1 MTDLPQPLTPAD
13 CDLAGY
19 RFMPLDVVRLKG
31 SELASNYTPD
41 ECWAAML
48 LWCASWQHVPAGAI
62 PDNDKWIADQA
73 GYSARGKIDR
83 AWKTVREGALHG
95 WIKCSDGLLYHPV
108 VAEKALEGWIGKL
121 LSRLAGGIGNAKRWG
136 AEFDADAIHGQ
147 IIDAAARLKAIAPQS
162 EWLTKK
168 QVAAILA
175 GSPPDANP
183 VAPRQKK
190 ESPPDDKNIAPRQ
203 LNLSP
208 PESGCDRNREGEG
221 DREGEYK
228 TNKAAVNSTVVGT
241 GESERAASPA
251 QGPEKPQSRAVAV
264 AILLRKLGV
273 RPITPQH
280 PLALEWGANEKC
292 TDELLEQAIDTARV
306 RKPAPESIH
315 PNYLAPI
322 VAELLNPPP
331 SREDN
336 AWKRSD
342 AGIDAKGRELGMFP
356 RGTESYSDFRGRIEA
371 EIAKR
376 KRNPP
381 PEGAAA

>member
-31 SELASNYTPD
+31 SELASSYTPD

-83 AWKTVREGALHG
+83 AWKTVRDGALHG

-136 AEFDADAIHGQ
+136 AEFDAEAIHAQ
-147 IIDAAARLKAIAPQS
+147 IIDAAARLKSIAPQS

-168 QVAAILA
+168 QVVAILS
-175 GSPPDANP
+175 GSPPDEKQ

-190 ESPPDDKNIAPRQ
+190 ASPPDDENIAPRQ
-203 LNLSP
+203 LDLSP
-208 PESGCDRNREGEG
+208 PDSGCDRNREGEG
-221 DREGEYK
+221 DREGELK
-228 TNKAAVNSTVVGT
+228 TNKAAATSTVVGA
-241 GESERAASPA
+241 GEAERVAAPV
-251 QGPEKPQSRAVAV
+251 QDPEKPINRGVAV
-264 AILLRKLGV
+264 AILLRRLGV
-273 RPITPQH
+273 RPMTPQH
-280 PLALEWGANEKC
+280 PLALGWGGNPKC
-292 TDELLEQAIDTARV
+292 TDELLQQGIDIARE
-306 RKPAPESIH
+306 RKPLPESIH

-322 VAELLNPPP
+322 IAELLNPPP
-331 SREDN
+331 PRHDSSWRASEP
-336 AWKRSD
+336 AT
-342 AGIDAKGRELGMFP
+342 DAKARELGITAP
-356 RGTESYSDFRGRIEA
+356 LGWSYSQLRDLIQS
-371 EIAKR
+371 EIDRRRKQPPAK
-376 KRNPP
+376 
-381 PEGAAA
+381 GAAA